1 MFSWLIKQCLFIK
14 LCLLLVWSRGSIL
27 ASLLKII
34 FYALYNTCNL
44 IKLYLLLLW
53 NRDWILESDNVS
65 NCLTASDSRTS
76 LLDSRTSLSKVHS
89 VAVRIH
95 ESRSCLCASKVDLRA
110 RTTNPIGGLR
120 GWGRRSYWS
129 SRESRDRDKRD
140 DKEPPLGRGSDQP
153 PCGLTAHRVIAV
165 ENRWERRG
173 NRS

>member
-1 MFSWLIKQCLFIK
+1 MFSWLIKQCIFIK
-14 LCLLLVWSRGSIL
+14 LMSTTSMKQGVDTCKLIKVY
-27 ASLLKII
+27 
-34 FYALYNTCNL
+34 FHALYNTCNL

-53 NRDWILESDNVS
+53 SRDRILASDNVS

-110 RTTNPIGGLR
+110 RTANPIGGLR

-129 SRESRDRDKRD
+129 SWESRDRDKRD
-140 DKEPPLGRGSDQP
+140 GKEPPLGRGSDQP
-153 PCGLTAHRVIAV
+153 PCGLTARRVIAV